1 MAVQSDTSRIQYAGN
16 NSTSTSYAVP
26 FVFLENSHLQ
36 AIARTSAGVETA
48 VALTNHTGAGD
59 VNGGTVQTAV
69 AVPATS
75 TLTIFRVV
83 PTTQTTQY
91 QEGGDFPAA
100 SHERALDKLTQIAQQ
115 LDRRLNTCVRGSE
128 AVQLAELPSPSGSQ
142 QYVLA
147 TTSSQPPS
155 WQPQSAI
162 AIGPVIS
169 TGSTTARFISDRFA
183 DIVNVRDFGAV
194 GDGAAND
201 STAIQAA
208 LDYALTKTT
217 CAVYVPAGT
226 YLLNA
231 RLTGALISD
240 QRLRIYGDGM
250 YASLLLV
257 NNVNGGIGLT
267 GQRNAEFEM
276 DNIWLAPNLDGAGT
290 AFEHIVPSGGSQIA
304 RICQLTNVSMVPQV
318 TNVALSWNRGIVIQG
333 LFRPRLDNVI
343 VGQGASSIK
352 MTDICNLDQCYKPEI
367 RSSYFNCLA
376 NVGISLVAPVGV
388 NIEGFYMDSTTVSGP
403 DIGLLKSNGGSEPE
417 LTVCN
422 SHFNCVTT
430 GLDVKGTKLLYI
442 TDNIIYGKDPAS
454 AAFTDILLRGGIG
467 TGMTGGIISGN
478 MFGLT
483 LKTDRRHIALVTD
496 AGCGIRNLT
505 VRDCIFESMSL
516 LPPVHIS
523 GSVSDV
529 RLELPSVWVT
539 LPWLPWQ
546 PSTSYVATAGT
557 GSTGNVR
564 VGPYRYRCAV
574 THTSSASFATD
585 LAAGYWTELPMSG
598 YLGTKLYQID
608 GSLSEINV
616 NVGNDVVSVSQARTA
631 SPIVRIVRD
640 KGVGTAWATSVA
652 YAAGAVVNVD
662 GAIYHCA
669 TAHTS
674 GATFAGD
681 AAFWL
686 AETQW
691 GQLMFQGP
699 DIAGATQ
706 NYMWIQLSPKDIRT
720 ADILWVTGTTYAV
733 GNVVYSGPSRYQCLV
748 AHTAGTFATD
758 LSAGK
763 WTLLGP
769 RVSGVTG
776 EYEFW
781 VRNNGTNQNTLQ
793 LGSNLRFRE
802 TIVVDDSHH
811 LGLRSYTVS
820 TLPVATTAAR
830 LIYVSNG
837 TTNKRLAVSDGTN
850 WRWPDGNIVS

>member
-1 MAVQSDTSRIQYAGN
+1 MASQLQLRRGTTIQHGPFIGAPGEVTVDTDKKTTVVHDGTTMGGFPLAKES
-16 NSTSTSYAVP
+16 V
-26 FVFLENSHLQ
+26 
-36 AIARTSAGVETA
+36 TA
-48 VALTNHTGAGD
+48 
-59 VNGGTVQTAV
+59 
-69 AVPATS
+69 
-75 TLTIFRVV
+75 
-83 PTTQTTQY
+83 
-91 QEGGDFPAA
+91 
-100 SHERALDKLTQIAQQ
+100 
-115 LDRRLNTCVRGSE
+115 
-128 AVQLAELPSPSGSQ
+128 
-142 QYVLA
+142 
-147 TTSSQPPS
+147 
-155 WQPQSAI
+155 
-162 AIGPVIS
+162 
-169 TGSTTARFISDRFA
+169 TGSTTPRLIANRFA

-194 GDGAAND
+194 GDGVVND
-201 STAIQAA
+201 SPAIQAA
-208 LDYALTKTT
+208 LTYALTKTT
-217 CAVYVPAGT
+217 SALYVPAGT

-257 NNVNGGIGLT
+257 NNVDGGISLT
-267 GQRNAEFEM
+267 GPRNAEVEM

-290 AFEHIVPSGGSQIA
+290 AFEHIGPLPAGGSQIA
-304 RICQLTNVSMVPQV
+304 RISQLTNVSMVPQV
-318 TNVALSWNRGIVIQG
+318 TNLALSWNRGIVIQG
-333 LFRPRLDNVI
+333 LFRVRLDNVI

-352 MTDICNLDQCYKPEI
+352 MTDVCNLDQCYKPEI
-367 RSSYFNCLA
+367 RSSYFNCVA
-376 NVGISLVAPVGV
+376 DVGISLVAPVGV

-417 LTVCN
+417 FTVRN

-430 GLDVKGTKLLYI
+430 GIDIKGVKLLYV
-442 TDNIIYGKDPAS
+442 TDNIIYGKDPSS
-454 AAFTDILLRGGIG
+454 AAYTDILLRGGIG
-467 TGMTGGIISGN
+467 TGMTGGIVSGN
-478 MFGLT
+478 IFGLT
-483 LKTDRRHIALVTD
+483 LKTDRRHVALVTD

-529 RLELPSVWVT
+529 RLELPGEWVT

-546 PSTSYVATAGT
+546 PSTNYIATAGT

-564 VGPYRYRCAV
+564 VGPYRYRCLV

-608 GSLSEINV
+608 GSLSDINV
-616 NVGNDVVSVSQARTA
+616 TVGNDFVSVSQARTA
-631 SPIVRIVRD
+631 SPVVRIVRD
-640 KGVGTAWATSVA
+640 KGVGTAWATGTV
-652 YAAGAVVNVD
+652 YAVGAVVNVD
-662 GAIYHCA
+662 GVIYHCA
-669 TAHTS
+669 IAHTA
-674 GATFAGD
+674 GTFATD
-681 AAFWL
+681 LAAGRWL

-706 NYMWIQLSPKDIRT
+706 NYMWIQLAPKDIRT
-720 ADILWVTGTTYAV
+720 ADILWVTGTVYAV
-733 GNVVYSGPSRYQCLV
+733 GQIVYNGPSRYQCLI

-758 LSAGK
+758 LAAGR

-769 RVSGVTG
+769 RVSGVSG

-802 TIVVDDSHH
+802 TIIADESHH

-837 TTNKRLAVSDGTN
+837 TANKRLAVSDGTN

>member
-1 MAVQSDTSRIQYAGN
+1 
-16 NSTSTSYAVP
+16 
-26 FVFLENSHLQ
+26 
-36 AIARTSAGVETA
+36 
-48 VALTNHTGAGD
+48 
-59 VNGGTVQTAV
+59 
-69 AVPATS
+69 
-75 TLTIFRVV
+75 
-83 PTTQTTQY
+83 
-91 QEGGDFPAA
+91 
-100 SHERALDKLTQIAQQ
+100 
-115 LDRRLNTCVRGSE
+115 
-128 AVQLAELPSPSGSQ
+128 
-142 QYVLA
+142 
-147 TTSSQPPS
+147 
-155 WQPQSAI
+155 
-162 AIGPVIS
+162 
-169 TGSTTARFISDRFA
+169 
-183 DIVNVRDFGAV
+183 
-194 GDGAAND
+194 
-201 STAIQAA
+201 
-208 LDYALTKTT
+208 
-217 CAVYVPAGT
+217 
-226 YLLNA
+226 
-231 RLTGALISD
+231 
-240 QRLRIYGDGM
+240 M

-257 NNVNGGIGLT
+257 NNVNGGISLT
-267 GQRNAEFEM
+267 GPRNAEVEM
-276 DNIWLAPNLDGAGT
+276 TNIWLAPNLDGAGT
-290 AFEHIVPSGGSQIA
+290 AFEHIGPLPAGGTQIA

-333 LFRPRLDNVI
+333 LFRVRLDNVI
-343 VGQGASSIK
+343 VGQGASSVK

-367 RSSYFNCLA
+367 RSSYFNCVA
-376 NVGISLVAPVGV
+376 DVGISLVAPVGV

-417 LTVCN
+417 FTVRN

-430 GLDVKGTKLLYI
+430 GLDVKGTKLLYV

-483 LKTDRRHIALVTD
+483 LKTDRRHVALVTD
-496 AGCGIRNLT
+496 AGCGIRNIV

-564 VGPYRYRCAV
+564 VGPYRYRCLV

-608 GSLSEINV
+608 GSLNDIDV

-631 SPIVRIVRD
+631 SPVVRVIRD
-640 KGVGTAWATSVA
+640 KGVGTAWATGTV
-652 YAAGAVVNVD
+652 YAVGAVVNVN
-662 GAIYHCA
+662 GVIYHCA
-669 TAHTS
+669 IAHTA
-674 GATFAGD
+674 GTFATD
-681 AAFWL
+681 LAAGRWL

-699 DIAGATQ
+699 DIAGETQ

-720 ADILWVTGTTYAV
+720 ADILWVTGTVYAV
-733 GNVVYSGPSRYQCLV
+733 GQIVYNGASRYQCLI

-758 LSAGK
+758 LAAGR

-781 VRNNGTNQNTLQ
+781 VRDNGANRSAMQ
-793 LGSNLRFRE
+793 LGGSNLRFRE
-802 TIVVDDSHH
+802 TIIVDDSSH
-811 LGLRSYTVS
+811 LSLRSYTVS

-837 TTNKRLAVSDGTN
+837 TANKRLAVSDGTN
-850 WRWPDGNIVS
+850 WRWPDGNIVT